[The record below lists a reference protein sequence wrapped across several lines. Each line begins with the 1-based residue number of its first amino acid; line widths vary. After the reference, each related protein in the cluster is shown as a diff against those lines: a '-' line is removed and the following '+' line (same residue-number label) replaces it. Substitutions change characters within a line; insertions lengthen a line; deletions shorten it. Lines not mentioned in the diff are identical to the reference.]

1 MESHYNTFAA
11 STGLLGN
18 LIQGCL
24 AVSDFLERF
33 EHADELANQY
43 TARLQLHLSRL
54 HWWSCRW
61 KIIHD
66 ESPSNGIPDA
76 RFQMYGNA
84 ITNYLE
90 LILHTV
96 RHLTSQQDSI
106 PIFKNTRSA
115 HASSASERFSKL
127 LSTPWKEHS
136 RSSTEPSHE
145 NISNFSERL
154 KWALKNGSAM
164 QRLELLEYLVRDLE
178 GFFPPP
184 GPSSDIC
191 GAVLVNPA
199 LTAEKGD
206 WKLRWLSSQ
215 TEMDPFAASL
225 AWLKATTISHIN
237 DLKLFPGYN
246 PQRLHGMLIRDR
258 CSTAA
263 RHYTGHYNGSPVLIE
278 KKTVPSKANND
289 LIRPRIEKVVHL
301 LQASQ
306 RIQELRTLPCIGYIY
321 TQPGE
326 GPLHIND
333 ENCTYE
339 FLYTIHVGPA
349 VSLRKLL
356 SSESRKAESRKD
368 DKYKKALSV
377 GKRFEIART
386 LSRALLYLH
395 AAEWIHKGIR
405 SSSIMFVSSGQPISE
420 SKETDTS
427 RLGRPYLVG
436 FEYSRLASNDEGT
449 ENHATTVEDNLYR
462 HPDAQGL
469 ETTDEESYISR
480 TGRFTKD
487 HDIYSLGVTLVEMG
501 VYKSAKRIAAEF
513 QVEKSGHVLNAESFR
528 RFMIDTLIPQDVTFN
543 MGEVYAGVAIRCLEA
558 GFYSL
563 PGRNGQDGS
572 IAFYKEV
579 VSQLELCRA

>member
-1 MESHYNTFAA
+1 
-11 STGLLGN
+11 
-18 LIQGCL
+18 
-24 AVSDFLERF
+24 
-33 EHADELANQY
+33 
-43 TARLQLHLSRL
+43 
-54 HWWSCRW
+54 
-61 KIIHD
+61 
-66 ESPSNGIPDA
+66 
-76 RFQMYGNA
+76 
-84 ITNYLE
+84 
-90 LILHTV
+90 
-96 RHLTSQQDSI
+96 
-106 PIFKNTRSA
+106 
-115 HASSASERFSKL
+115 
-127 LSTPWKEHS
+127 
-136 RSSTEPSHE
+136 
-145 NISNFSERL
+145 
-154 KWALKNGSAM
+154 M

-184 GPSSDIC
+184 GPSSDIS

-199 LTAEKGD
+199 LMTEQGD
-206 WKLRWLSSQ
+206 WKLRWLSAQ
-215 TEMDPFAASL
+215 TDMDPFAASL

-237 DLKLFPGYN
+237 DLKLSPDYN

-258 CSTAA
+258 RSTSD

-278 KKTVPSKANND
+278 KKTVPRRANND

-326 GPLHIND
+326 CPLSIND

-339 FLYTIHVGPA
+339 FLYTIHAGPA
-349 VSLRKLL
+349 ISLREIL
-356 SSESRKAESRKD
+356 SSESKKA
-368 DKYKKALSV
+368 DKYKEVRPLN
-377 GKRFEIART
+377 KRFEIART

-395 AAEWIHKGIR
+395 AAEWLHKGIR
-405 SSSIMFVSSGQPISE
+405 SSSIMFVPSGQPISK
-420 SKETDTS
+420 SKETNAS
-427 RLGRPYLVG
+427 QLGRPYLVG

-469 ETTDEESYISR
+469 DTTDEESYIGK

-501 VYKSAKRIAAEF
+501 VYKSAKRIADDF
-513 QVEKSGHVLNAESFR
+513 QRERSSHALNAKTFHKH
-528 RFMIDTLIPQDVTFN
+528 MTDTLIPQNVTFN
-543 MGEVYAGVAIRCLEA
+543 MGEVYARVAFRCLQA
-558 GFYSL
+558 NFYSL
-563 PGRNGQDGS
+563 PGRNNQDGS

>member
-1 MESHYNTFAA
+1 
-11 STGLLGN
+11 
-18 LIQGCL
+18 
-24 AVSDFLERF
+24 
-33 EHADELANQY
+33 
-43 TARLQLHLSRL
+43 
-54 HWWSCRW
+54 
-61 KIIHD
+61 
-66 ESPSNGIPDA
+66 
-76 RFQMYGNA
+76 
-84 ITNYLE
+84 
-90 LILHTV
+90 
-96 RHLTSQQDSI
+96 
-106 PIFKNTRSA
+106 
-115 HASSASERFSKL
+115 
-127 LSTPWKEHS
+127 
-136 RSSTEPSHE
+136 
-145 NISNFSERL
+145 
-154 KWALKNGSAM
+154 M

-184 GPSSDIC
+184 GPSSDMC

-199 LTAEKGD
+199 LMAGKDD

-225 AWLKATTISHIN
+225 AWLKTTTISHIN
-237 DLKLFPGYN
+237 DVKLLPGYN

-258 CSTAA
+258 RSSAA

-326 GPLHIND
+326 GPLSIND

-339 FLYTIHVGPA
+339 FLYTIHAGPA
-349 VSLRKLL
+349 VSLREIL
-356 SSESRKAESRKD
+356 SSESRKESRKDESRKDESRKDESRKDESRKD
-368 DKYKKALSV
+368 DKYETALSV

-395 AAEWIHKGIR
+395 AAEWLHKGIR
-405 SSSIMFVSSGQPISE
+405 SSSIMFVSSGQPISK
-420 SKETDTS
+420 SKETNTS
-427 RLGRPYLVG
+427 QFGLPYLVG

-469 ETTDEESYISR
+469 ETADEESYISR
-480 TGRFTKD
+480 AGRFTKD

-501 VYKSAKRIAAEF
+501 VYKSAKRIAADF
-513 QVEKSGHVLNAESFR
+513 KRKRDGYALNAKSFHEHLT
-528 RFMIDTLIPQDVTFN
+528 DTFIQQNVTFN
-543 MGEVYAGVAIRCLEA
+543 MGEVYARVALRCLKA
-558 GFYSL
+558 DFYSL
-563 PGRNGQDGS
+563 PGRNSQDGS